1 MSLIQSIRECFNK
14 YSTFLGTSTRSEFWW
29 YALTYFI
36 ISSSV
41 IAIAQYISQLSL
53 AYQLLGL
60 SGDTTALV
68 MGINLSIYSS
78 IIWGLGG
85 IICTVLFIPFLAAG
99 SRRLHDINMSA
110 KWQWLQLSGIGY
122 IWLIVWWSLKVPA
135 DFTFRQ
141 AISSCWTRY
150 FRFSG
155 ISTKSEFWWFALYTI
170 LFLTILTYLYLVI
183 SVLLYNLAVQGSQIW
198 STLYTIWQVIYLA
211 ATCLLIIPLL
221 AAGSRR
227 LHDTNRTGWLQA
239 LLLTGIGII
248 VLAILWSK
256 ETNLTRSQSR
266 YSPETFSLDW
276 ESDESPED
284 TLVSSPEISNDVATA
299 VVNPEVLSPAAPKDI
314 PTTAPNP
321 IAAFCTNCGNRLSPG
336 SKFCPN
342 CGVSINQ

>member
-1 MSLIQSIRECFNK
+1 MSPIQHIKECFNK
-14 YSTFLGTSTRSEFWW
+14 YSTFLGTATKSEFWW

-36 ISSSV
+36 ICSSV
-41 IAIAQYISQLSL
+41 IATAQYITQLSL

-60 SGDTTALV
+60 SGNTTALV
-68 MGINLSIYSS
+68 MGINLSLYSS
-78 IIWGLGG
+78 IFWALAG

-122 IWLIVWWSLKVPA
+122 IWLIVWWSLKVPPN
-135 DFTFRQ
+135 FTFRQ
-141 AISSCWTRY
+141 AISSCWARY

-155 ISTKSEFWWFALYTI
+155 ISTRSEFWWFSLYTI
-170 LFLTILTYLYLVI
+170 LSLATLTYLYLEI
-183 SVLLYNLAVQGSQIW
+183 SGLLYDLAVQGSQIW

-211 ATCLLIIPLL
+211 VTCLLIIPLL

-284 TLVSSPEISNDVATA
+284 TLLSSPEISNDVATA
-299 VVNPEVLSPAAPKDI
+299 VVNPEVLSPEAPQDI
-314 PTTAPNP
+314 PAAPNP
-321 IAAFCTNCGNRLSPG
+321 IAAFCTNCGNRLSSA

>member
-1 MSLIQSIRECFNK
+1 MSPIQHIKECFNK
-14 YSTFLGTSTRSEFWW
+14 YSTFLGTATKSEFWW

-36 ISSSV
+36 ICSSV
-41 IAIAQYISQLSL
+41 IATAQYITQLSI

-60 SGDTTALV
+60 SGNTTALV
-68 MGINLSIYSS
+68 MGINLSLYSS
-78 IIWGLGG
+78 IFWALVG

-122 IWLIVWWSLKVPA
+122 IWLIVWWSLKVPPN
-135 DFTFRQ
+135 FTFRQ
-141 AISSCWTRY
+141 AISSCWARY

-155 ISTKSEFWWFALYTI
+155 ISTRSEFWWFSLYTI
-170 LFLTILTYLYLVI
+170 LSLATLTYLYLEI
-183 SVLLYNLAVQGSQIW
+183 SGLLYDLAVQGSQIW

-284 TLVSSPEISNDVATA
+284 TLLSSPEISNDVATA
-299 VVNPEVLSPAAPKDI
+299 VVNPEVLSPEAPQDI
-314 PTTAPNP
+314 PAAAPNP
-321 IAAFCTNCGNRLSPG
+321 IAAFCTNCGNRLSSD

-342 CGVSINQ
+342 CGVPINQ

>member
-1 MSLIQSIRECFNK
+1 MSPIQHIKECFNK
-14 YSTFLGTSTRSEFWW
+14 YSTFLGTATKSEFWW

-36 ISSSV
+36 ICSSV
-41 IAIAQYISQLSL
+41 IATAQYITQLSL
-53 AYQLLGL
+53 AYQLSGL
-60 SGDTTALV
+60 SGNTTALV
-68 MGINLSIYSS
+68 MGINLSLYSS
-78 IIWGLGG
+78 IFWALVG

-122 IWLIVWWSLKVPA
+122 IWLIVWWSLKVPPN
-135 DFTFRQ
+135 FTFRQ
-141 AISSCWTRY
+141 AISSCWARY

-155 ISTKSEFWWFALYTI
+155 ISTRSEFWWFSLYTI
-170 LFLTILTYLYLVI
+170 LSLATLTYLYLEI
-183 SVLLYNLAVQGSQIW
+183 SGLLYDLAVQGSQIW

-211 ATCLLIIPLL
+211 VTCLLIIPLL

-284 TLVSSPEISNDVATA
+284 TLLSSPEISNDVATA
-299 VVNPEVLSPAAPKDI
+299 VVNPEVLSPEAPQDI
-314 PTTAPNP
+314 PAAAPNP
-321 IAAFCTNCGNRLSPG
+321 IAAFCTNCGNRLSSG

>member
-1 MSLIQSIRECFNK
+1 
-14 YSTFLGTSTRSEFWW
+14 
-29 YALTYFI
+29 
-36 ISSSV
+36 
-41 IAIAQYISQLSL
+41 
-53 AYQLLGL
+53 
-60 SGDTTALV
+60 
-68 MGINLSIYSS
+68 
-78 IIWGLGG
+78 
-85 IICTVLFIPFLAAG
+85 
-99 SRRLHDINMSA
+99 MSA

-122 IWLIVWWSLKVPA
+122 IWLIVWWSLKVPPN
-135 DFTFRQ
+135 FTFRQ
-141 AISSCWTRY
+141 AISSCWARY

-155 ISTKSEFWWFALYTI
+155 ISTRSEFWWFSLYTI
-170 LFLTILTYLYLVI
+170 LSLATLTYLYLEI
-183 SVLLYNLAVQGSQIW
+183 SGLLYDLAVQGSQIW

-211 ATCLLIIPLL
+211 VTCLLIIPLL

-284 TLVSSPEISNDVATA
+284 TLLSSPEISNDVATA
-299 VVNPEVLSPAAPKDI
+299 VVNSEVLSPEAPQDI

-321 IAAFCTNCGNRLSPG
+321 IAAFCTNCGNRLSSG

>member
-1 MSLIQSIRECFNK
+1 MN
-14 YSTFLGTSTRSEFWW
+14 
-29 YALTYFI
+29 
-36 ISSSV
+36 
-41 IAIAQYISQLSL
+41 
-53 AYQLLGL
+53 
-60 SGDTTALV
+60 
-68 MGINLSIYSS
+68 
-78 IIWGLGG
+78 
-85 IICTVLFIPFLAAG
+85 
-99 SRRLHDINMSA
+99 
-110 KWQWLQLSGIGY
+110 
-122 IWLIVWWSLKVPA
+122 LKVYHL
-135 DFTFRQ
+135 
-141 AISSCWTRY
+141 SC
-150 FRFSG
+150 
-155 ISTKSEFWWFALYTI
+155 LTI

-284 TLVSSPEISNDVATA
+284 TLLSSPEISNDVATA
-299 VVNPEVLSPAAPKDI
+299 VVNPEVLSPEAPQDI

-321 IAAFCTNCGNRLSPG
+321 IAAFCTNCGNRLSSG

-342 CGVSINQ
+342 CGVPINQ

>member
-1 MSLIQSIRECFNK
+1 MSPIQHIKECFNK
-14 YSTFLGTSTRSEFWW
+14 YSTFLGTATKSEFWW

-36 ISSSV
+36 ICSSV
-41 IAIAQYISQLSL
+41 IATAQYITQLSL

-60 SGDTTALV
+60 SGNTTALV
-68 MGINLSIYSS
+68 MGINLSLYSS
-78 IIWGLGG
+78 IFWALAG

-122 IWLIVWWSLKVPA
+122 IWLIVWWSLKVPPN
-135 DFTFRQ
+135 FTFRQ
-141 AISSCWTRY
+141 AISSCWARY

-155 ISTKSEFWWFALYTI
+155 ISTRSEFWWFSLYTI
-170 LFLTILTYLYLVI
+170 LSLATLTYLYLEI
-183 SVLLYNLAVQGSQIW
+183 SGLLYGLAVQGSQIW

-211 ATCLLIIPLL
+211 VTCLLIIPLL

-284 TLVSSPEISNDVATA
+284 ALVSSPEITNDVATA
-299 VVNPEVLSPAAPKDI
+299 VVNPEVLSPEAPQDI

-321 IAAFCTNCGNRLSPG
+321 IAAFCTNCGNKLSSD

-342 CGVSINQ
+342 CGVPINQ

>member
-1 MSLIQSIRECFNK
+1 MSPIQHIKECFNK
-14 YSTFLGTSTRSEFWW
+14 YSTFLGTATKSEFWW

-36 ISSSV
+36 ICSSV
-41 IAIAQYISQLSL
+41 IATAQYITQLSI

-60 SGDTTALV
+60 SGNTTALV
-68 MGINLSIYSS
+68 MGINLSLYSS
-78 IIWGLGG
+78 IFWALVG

-122 IWLIVWWSLKVPA
+122 IWLIVWWSLKVPPN
-135 DFTFRQ
+135 FTFRQ
-141 AISSCWTRY
+141 AISSCWARY

-155 ISTKSEFWWFALYTI
+155 ISTRSEFWWFSLYTI
-170 LFLTILTYLYLVI
+170 LSLATLTYLYLEI
-183 SVLLYNLAVQGSQIW
+183 SGLLYDLAVQGSQIW

-211 ATCLLIIPLL
+211 VTCLLIIPLL
-221 AAGSRR
+221 SAGSRR

-266 YSPETFSLDW
+266 YSPQTFSLDW

-284 TLVSSPEISNDVATA
+284 ALVSSPEITNDVATA
-299 VVNPEVLSPAAPKDI
+299 VVNPEVLSPEASQDI
-314 PTTAPNP
+314 PTAAPNP
-321 IAAFCTNCGNRLSPG
+321 IAAFCTNCGNRLSSD

-342 CGVSINQ
+342 CGVPINQ